1 MAEADCIARRSE
13 ATDEEVTQVAT
24 RIEYLFH
31 SLVAMHDLCAEKVGN
46 PADNETTTFVLL
58 RELLRSAA
66 RDAENCTEILSGDP
80 GGLGYFEG
88 HFGRI

>member
-1 MAEADCIARRSE
+1 MAEADCIARRSV
-13 ATDEEVTQVAT
+13 ATDEEVSQVAT

-31 SLVAMHDLCAEKVGN
+31 SLVAMHDLCTERIGN
-46 PADNETTTFVLL
+46 PSQDATTTFVLL

-66 RDAENCTEILSGDP
+66 RDAENCTEILNADP

>member
-1 MAEADCIARRSE
+1 MAEVDCIARRQV
-13 ATDEEVTQVAT
+13 ATDEEVSQVAN
-24 RIEYLFH
+24 RIERLFH
-31 SLVAMHDLCAEKVGN
+31 SLVAMHDLCVERISN
-46 PADNETTTFVLL
+46 PSPDETSSFVLL

-66 RDAENCTEILSGDP
+66 RDAENCTEILNGDP